1 MSREAGGVL
10 VIVAGLALMIA
21 AINGSL
27 QRAWAQLVT
36 PGEGTDGQV
45 RAVGDVADGGDGS
58 RVRAVGNTTEPPGDP
73 RTFPN
78 RFDFGGN
85 YYLPPGYP
93 GSGVRTATG

>member
-27 QRAWAQLVT
+27 QRAWEQLVT
-36 PGEGTDGQV
+36 PSGLPGKSGDAIEAPNQPGQAPARGGGGGQLTPD
-45 RAVGDVADGGDGS
+45 RA
-58 RVRAVGNTTEPPGDP
+58 TL
-73 RTFPN
+73 
-78 RFDFGGN
+78 

>member
-27 QRAWAQLVT
+27 QRAFGELVT
-36 PGEGTDGQV
+36 PSGSSGQV
-45 RAVGDVADGGDGS
+45 RQRGEIQDQPGQGAGGGGGHLTPD
-58 RVRAVGNTTEPPGDP
+58 RVYD
-73 RTFPN
+73 
-78 RFDFGGN
+78 